1 MTNFFYLLNLDN
13 PGFHNL
19 DDEAKDRVVIE
30 NYENVESQ
38 LLQILKNTKSFD
50 EKLSDQTLRTERYA
64 INKRLENGPRLY
76 YAWLRYLSFS
86 IARDFLKNADLRKT
100 YAKLASN
107 NSEKKDDKRIYEE
120 KYVAN
125 LIREFQLLREDRKFD
140 KLTEKEIILP
150 YMNDFGEKLKGIGLS
165 EEAVQNLSKYIEKRI
180 EAEIDVN
187 SHPELQKKK
196 PKNNS
201 QVILRK
207 ASTGKETKAKVVI
220 PDFLKSPKALRKVNI
235 NGREYVFRESD
246 FPSEVRRNRNRLD
259 FELIFNALDV
269 YQEDINRTQ
278 LARRPKKLSDR
289 IVFGFKQLIAK
300 FSKTNYHMSLDD
312 KEFVFD
318 SNELRKYASDNGQIA
333 DMANLAYGKYR
344 NELTYPNPMYRTES
358 DFQNL
363 LAGQLVHISENG
375 KNSEDILVFDHD
387 LQEDELRDGVS
398 KKMGYTRV
406 SYEVFQRDLKNR
418 KQFEKKSRQQTKPM
432 SGQSRK
438 TEDKIIPFD
447 RDRLR
452 RNRSGRD
459 GFGEM

>member
-50 EKLSDQTLRTERYA
+50 EKLSDQTLKTERYA

-76 YAWLRYLSFS
+76 YAWLRYLSFG

-107 NSEKKDDKRIYEE
+107 NSEKEDDKKIYEE

-125 LIREFQLLREDRKFD
+125 LIREFQLLRDDRKFD
-140 KLTEKEIILP
+140 SLTEKEIILP
-150 YMNDFGEKLKGIGLS
+150 YMNAFGEKLKGIGLS

-187 SHPELQKKK
+187 SHPELHKKK

-201 QVILRK
+201 QVIFRK
-207 ASTGKETKAKVVI
+207 SSTGKEPKEKVLI
-220 PDFLKSPKALRKVNI
+220 PDFSKSPKAIRKVNI

-246 FPSEVRRNRNRLD
+246 FPSEVRRNKNRLD
-259 FELIFNALDV
+259 FELIFNALDA

-278 LARRPKKLSDR
+278 LAVRPKKLSDR

-406 SYEVFQRDLKNR
+406 SYEVFQRDLKDR
-418 KQFEKKSRQQTKPM
+418 KQFEKKSRQQTKPV
-432 SGQSRK
+432 SGQQRE
-438 TEDKIIPFD
+438 TNDKVIPFD
-447 RDRLR
+447 RNRLR
-452 RNRSGRD
+452 KRSDRD

>member
-19 DDEAKDRVVIE
+19 DDEAKDRLVIE

-38 LLQILKNTKSFD
+38 LLQILKNTRSFD
-50 EKLSDQTLRTERYA
+50 EKLSDQTLRTERFA

-76 YAWLRYLSFS
+76 YAWLRYLSFG

-107 NSEKKDDKRIYEE
+107 NSEKEDDKKIYEE

-125 LIREFQLLREDRKFD
+125 LIREFQLLRNNKNFD
-140 KLTEKEIILP
+140 NLTEKEIIDP
-150 YMNDFGEKLKGIGLS
+150 YMNAFGEKLKAIGLS
-165 EEAVQNLSKYIEKRI
+165 DEAVQNLRKYVEKRI

-187 SHPELQKKK
+187 SHPELHKKQTRID
-196 PKNNS
+196 S
-201 QVILRK
+201 QVILRN
-207 ASTGKETKAKVVI
+207 ANGGKKLDARVVR
-220 PDFLKSPKALRKVNI
+220 PEFSKLPKALRKVNI

-246 FPSEVRRNRNRLD
+246 FPSEVRRNKNRLD

-278 LARRPKKLSDR
+278 LAVRPKKLSDR

-363 LAGQLVHISENG
+363 LSGQLVHISENG

-406 SYEVFQRDLKNR
+406 SYEIFEQDLKKKKR
-418 KQFEKKSRQQTKPM
+418 FEIKSRQKTKPV
-432 SGQSRK
+432 SGQQRE
-438 TEDKIIPFD
+438 TNDKVIPFD
-447 RDRLR
+447 KDRLR
-452 RNRSGRD
+452 RKRSGRD
-459 GFGEM
+459 GLEEM